1 MSKCNCVKETKWHHG
16 TYCHYYFIDLYNL
29 ASLINYDFSKKL
41 CLVCGHKSLNSLL
54 LCMDKKST
62 VKEIENIIKKQIKDI
77 YYRL

>member
-1 MSKCNCVKETKWHHG
+1 MSKCTCKWHHG
-16 TYCHYYFIDLYNL
+16 TYCNYCYIDLYNL

-54 LCMDKKST
+54 LCMECMDKKST